1 MGHARLLQSALLKT
15 FGLRF
20 FRRDMAHMS
29 REDIKNLAA
38 RLKALRVREKEESL
52 GDNIFDW
59 GKFKGR
65 TFEEVFEKEK
75 DNPHGYVDW
84 SVSHLPSPSPG
95 QDRWLKFISDRIGQR
110 ESQGQASSDQ
120 IGEQA
125 SSDQIGESQASS
137 DQIGQSERQPQASSR
152 TSSGNAETTQLPVE
166 VLQGSLV
173 ELAER
178 VAMLEGVVRQ
188 IADELLAGR
197 AAP

>member
-20 FRRDMAHMS
+20 FRRDMVHMS

-65 TFEEVFEKEK
+65 TFEEVFEEEK
-75 DNPHGYVDW
+75 DNPRGYVDW
-84 SVSHLPSPSPG
+84 SVSNFPSPSPG
-95 QDRWLKFISDRIGQR
+95 QDRWLKFISDRIGERESHSQASSDQIG

-120 IGEQA
+120 IGQR
-125 SSDQIGESQASS
+125 ESQGQASS
-137 DQIGQSERQPQASSR
+137 DQIGQSERQPQAS
-152 TSSGNAETTQLPVE
+152 TDALPVE
-166 VLQGSLV
+166 ALQGSLV
-173 ELAER
+173 ELTVR
-178 VAMLEGVVRQ
+178 VAMLEGIVKQ
-188 IADELLAGR
+188 IADELLAGTAHR
-197 AAP
+197 

>member
-65 TFEEVFEKEK
+65 TFEEVFEEEK

-120 IGEQA
+120 IGE
-125 SSDQIGESQASS
+125 SQASS

-152 TSSGNAETTQLPVE
+152 TSSGNAETTQLQVE
-166 VLQGSLV
+166 ALQGSLV
-173 ELAER
+173 ELKER

>member
-1 MGHARLLQSALLKT
+1 
-15 FGLRF
+15 
-20 FRRDMAHMS
+20 MS

-65 TFEEVFEKEK
+65 TFEEVFEEEK

-120 IGEQA
+120 IG
-125 SSDQIGESQASS
+125 
-137 DQIGQSERQPQASSR
+137 QSERQPQASSR
-152 TSSGNAETTQLPVE
+152 TSSGNAETTQLQVE
-166 VLQGSLV
+166 ALQGSLV
-173 ELAER
+173 ELKER

>member
-1 MGHARLLQSALLKT
+1 M
-15 FGLRF
+15 
-20 FRRDMAHMS
+20 
-29 REDIKNLAA
+29 
-38 RLKALRVREKEESL
+38 
-52 GDNIFDW
+52 
-59 GKFKGR
+59 
-65 TFEEVFEKEK
+65 
-75 DNPHGYVDW
+75 
-84 SVSHLPSPSPG
+84 
-95 QDRWLKFISDRIGQR
+95 KFISDRIGQR
-110 ESQGQASSDQ
+110 ESQG
-120 IGEQA
+120 QA